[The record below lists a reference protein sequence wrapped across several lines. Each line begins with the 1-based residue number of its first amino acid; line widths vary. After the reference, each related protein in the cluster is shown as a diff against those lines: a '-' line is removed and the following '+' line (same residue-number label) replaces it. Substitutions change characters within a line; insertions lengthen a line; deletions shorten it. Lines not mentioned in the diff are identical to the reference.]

1 MKYENTLILFR
12 KQNEYEFKD
21 ITDEVNFIDID
32 NNSYFIVFSNDTS
45 IHAQLKNVKIL
56 KFREKLNLENKIIL
70 YKDIIK
76 KDVIKIE
83 VFEDKKNFCQY
94 KVYCKNG
101 YRFICFPNDIEL
113 YNFTERDKNLIGYWA
128 SCACESELDTVASM
142 MGSQY
147 DSLEVN
153 PSSVLYFYI
162 NKQNKKNKIKSSIIC
177 PFSFNNSQLKA
188 INSALQNKISIIKGP
203 PGTGKTQTILN
214 IISNLII
221 QGKSIAVI
229 SANNTAIENIE
240 NKLKKN
246 GYETLYASLGNGDRK
261 AEFFK
266 KITESNL
273 FHDTNITEV
282 PLEKLKFLSKLFE
295 HENKSKIL
303 KEEIEAIKLEQQYYE
318 KFNRQSLIDVDKYKF
333 KNSQS
338 LINYVTKYQ
347 EDTKERKFTF
357 FLWLKLI
364 LKYGFKKSLIKVKDR
379 NKVLTS
385 LEYKYYTM
393 KSNELSRE
401 LDILQHSLKDARLDD
416 LKSEYN
422 DLSKRQLDSYI
433 NTYIDFTLNF
443 TQKDYKKRF
452 SEFIK
457 RYPIITSTAIS
468 FMTSIKSEYIFD
480 YVIIDESSQV
490 TIPLTIPLLNK
501 CKNIVIV
508 GDDKQLPPIEKFNTE
523 CQLDEI
529 FDSNKQ
535 SLITSFMKMFPD
547 TITTLLEHY
556 RCNPSIIGFCNLK
569 YYNNELIPFTNEDK
583 EKESLSIY
591 FTSDGNHMRK
601 IYDGD
606 ENGTYNQREIDT
618 IDEILGSEE
627 LKNINHEEIGI
638 ITPYRLQVKKLQEK
652 YADIECDTIHK
663 FQGREKNMV
672 IFSAVLD
679 GKASKNDF
687 SFVDDSK
694 MINVTV
700 SRAINKFILI
710 AKENVFNEKGKEIHD
725 LINYIS
731 YKSMNENLFK
741 SKCISI
747 FDYLYKSKEEERN
760 KILEKS
766 SSKSN
771 YASEKLLRV
780 LLDEIIKLEPYNQ
793 FSIQEQVRIK
803 DFTINNENFSES
815 EKIYIHNNCS
825 VDFLVK
831 DKVNHDIVCIIEVD
845 GVAYH
850 ENNKEQQIKDSLKD
864 SILQKCDLPLLRLKT
879 PGSNEEIKIKQI
891 FNKYIDKFQP

>member
-21 ITDEVNFIDID
+21 ITDKVNFIDTD

-56 KFREKLNLENKIIL
+56 KFREELNLENKILL

-76 KDVIKIE
+76 KDIIKIE
-83 VFEDKKNFCQY
+83 VFEDNKNFCQY

-101 YRFICFPNDIEL
+101 YRFICFPNDIEF
-113 YNFTERDKNLIGYWA
+113 YNFTEHDKNLIGYWA

-142 MGSQY
+142 MCSQY

-162 NKQNKKNKIKSSIIC
+162 NKQNEKNKIKSSIIC

-240 NKLKKN
+240 NKLNNN

-295 HENKSKIL
+295 RENKSKIL

-333 KNSQS
+333 KNSKS

-379 NKVLTS
+379 DKVLTS
-385 LEYKYYTM
+385 LEYKYYTL

-401 LDILQHSLKDARLDD
+401 LDVLQHSLKDARLDD

-422 DLSKRQLDSYI
+422 DLSKRQLDYYI
-433 NTYIDFTLNF
+433 NTHIDFTLNF

-468 FMTSIKSEYIFD
+468 FMTSIKSEYMFD

-523 CQLDEI
+523 
-529 FDSNKQ
+529 
-535 SLITSFMKMFPD
+535 
-547 TITTLLEHY
+547 
-556 RCNPSIIGFCNLK
+556 
-569 YYNNELIPFTNEDK
+569 
-583 EKESLSIY
+583 
-591 FTSDGNHMRK
+591 
-601 IYDGD
+601 
-606 ENGTYNQREIDT
+606 
-618 IDEILGSEE
+618 
-627 LKNINHEEIGI
+627 
-638 ITPYRLQVKKLQEK
+638 
-652 YADIECDTIHK
+652 
-663 FQGREKNMV
+663 
-672 IFSAVLD
+672 
-679 GKASKNDF
+679 
-687 SFVDDSK
+687 
-694 MINVTV
+694 
-700 SRAINKFILI
+700 
-710 AKENVFNEKGKEIHD
+710 
-725 LINYIS
+725 
-731 YKSMNENLFK
+731 
-741 SKCISI
+741 
-747 FDYLYKSKEEERN
+747 
-760 KILEKS
+760 
-766 SSKSN
+766 
-771 YASEKLLRV
+771 
-780 LLDEIIKLEPYNQ
+780 
-793 FSIQEQVRIK
+793 
-803 DFTINNENFSES
+803 
-815 EKIYIHNNCS
+815 
-825 VDFLVK
+825 
-831 DKVNHDIVCIIEVD
+831 
-845 GVAYH
+845 
-850 ENNKEQQIKDSLKD
+850 
-864 SILQKCDLPLLRLKT
+864 
-879 PGSNEEIKIKQI
+879 
-891 FNKYIDKFQP
+891 

>member
-1 MKYENTLILFR
+1 MKHENTLILFR

-56 KFREKLNLENKIIL
+56 KFREELNLENKIIL

-76 KDVIKIE
+76 KDIIKIE
-83 VFEDKKNFCQY
+83 VFEDNKNFYQY

-142 MGSQY
+142 MCSQY

-710 AKENVFNEKGKEIHD
+710 ANENVFNEKGKEIHD

-803 DFTINNENFSES
+803 DFTINNENFNES
-815 EKIYIHNNCS
+815 EKIYIHNDCS

-879 PGSNEEIKIKQI
+879 NGSNEEIKIKQI

>member
-1 MKYENTLILFR
+1 M
-12 KQNEYEFKD
+12 
-21 ITDEVNFIDID
+21 
-32 NNSYFIVFSNDTS
+32 
-45 IHAQLKNVKIL
+45 
-56 KFREKLNLENKIIL
+56 
-70 YKDIIK
+70 
-76 KDVIKIE
+76 
-83 VFEDKKNFCQY
+83 
-94 KVYCKNG
+94 
-101 YRFICFPNDIEL
+101 
-113 YNFTERDKNLIGYWA
+113 
-128 SCACESELDTVASM
+128 
-142 MGSQY
+142 
-147 DSLEVN
+147 
-153 PSSVLYFYI
+153 
-162 NKQNKKNKIKSSIIC
+162 
-177 PFSFNNSQLKA
+177 
-188 INSALQNKISIIKGP
+188 
-203 PGTGKTQTILN
+203 
-214 IISNLII
+214 II

-240 NKLKKN
+240 NKLKNN

-266 KITESNL
+266 KLTENNL
-273 FHDTNITEV
+273 VHDTDRTEV
-282 PLEKLKFLSKLFE
+282 PLEKLKFLSRLFE
-295 HENKSKIL
+295 SENKSKIL
-303 KEEIEAIKLEQQYYE
+303 KEEIEAIKLEQQYYK
-318 KFNRQSLIDVDKYKF
+318 KFNHESLVDVNKYKF

-379 NKVLTS
+379 DKVLTS
-385 LEYKYYTM
+385 LEYKYYTL
-393 KSNELSRE
+393 KSNELSKE
-401 LDILQHSLKDARLDD
+401 LEILQHSLKDAKLDD
-416 LKSEYN
+416 LKAEYN
-422 DLSKRQLDSYI
+422 DLSKKQLNFYI
-433 NTYIDFTLNF
+433 NTYMDLDINF

-468 FMTSIKSEYIFD
+468 FMSSIESEYMFD

-508 GDDKQLPPIEKFNTE
+508 GDDKQLPPIENFNTE
-523 CQLDEI
+523 CQFDEI

-556 RCNPSIIGFCNLK
+556 RCNPSIIGICNLK

-606 ENGTYNQREIDT
+606 GNGTYNQREIDT
-618 IDEILGSEE
+618 IDEILVNEE

-638 ITPYRLQVKKLQEK
+638 ISPYRLQVKKLQEK
-652 YADIECDTIHK
+652 YLDIECDTIHK
-663 FQGREKNMV
+663 FQGREKNTV

-710 AKENVFNEKGKEIHD
+710 ANENVFNEKGKEIHD

-780 LLDEIIKLEPYNQ
+780 LIDEIIKLEPYNQ

-803 DFTINNENFSES
+803 YFTINNENFSES
-815 EKIYIHNNCS
+815 EKTYIQNNCS

-864 SILQKCDLPLLRLKT
+864 SILQKCNLPLLRLKT
-879 PGSNEEIKIKQI
+879 NGSNEEIKIKHI
-891 FNKYIDKFQP
+891 FNNYLDKFQQ

>member
-21 ITDEVNFIDID
+21 ITDKVNFIDID
-32 NNSYFIVFSNDTS
+32 NNSYFIIFSNDTS

-56 KFREKLNLENKIIL
+56 KFCEELNLENKIVVF
-70 YKDIIK
+70 KNFIK
-76 KDVIKIE
+76 KDIIKIE
-83 VFEDKKNFCQY
+83 VFEDDNKYCQY

-101 YRFICFPNDIEL
+101 YRFICFPDDIEL
-113 YNFTERDKNLIGYWA
+113 YNFTDHDKNLIGYWA

-142 MGSQY
+142 MYSQY

-153 PSSVLYFYI
+153 PSSVLYSYI
-162 NKQNKKNKIKSSIIC
+162 NKQNEKNKIKSNIIC

-240 NKLKKN
+240 NKLKNN

-266 KITESNL
+266 KLTKNNL
-273 FHDTNITEV
+273 VHDTDRTEV
-282 PLEKLKFLSKLFE
+282 PLEKLKFLSRLFE
-295 HENKSKIL
+295 SENKSKIL
-303 KEEIEAIKLEQQYYE
+303 KEEIEAIKLEQQYYK
-318 KFNRQSLIDVDKYKF
+318 KFNHESLVDVNKYKF

-347 EDTKERKFTF
+347 EDTKERRFTF

-379 NKVLTS
+379 DKVLTS
-385 LEYKYYTM
+385 LEYKYYTL
-393 KSNELSRE
+393 KSNELSKE
-401 LDILQHSLKDARLDD
+401 LETLQHSLKDAKLDD
-416 LKSEYN
+416 LKAEYN
-422 DLSKRQLDSYI
+422 DLSKKQLNFYI
-433 NTYIDFTLNF
+433 NTYMDLDINF

-457 RYPIITSTAIS
+457 KYPIITSTAIS
-468 FMTSIKSEYIFD
+468 FISSIESKYMFD

-508 GDDKQLPPIEKFNTE
+508 GDDKQLPPIENFNTE
-523 CQLDEI
+523 CQFDEI

-591 FTSDGNHMRK
+591 FTSDGNHMRR

-618 IDEILGSEE
+618 IDEILVNEE

-638 ITPYRLQVKKLQEK
+638 ISPYRLQVKKLQEK
-652 YADIECDTIHK
+652 YLDIECDTIHK
-663 FQGREKNMV
+663 FQGREKNTV

-710 AKENVFNEKGKEIHD
+710 ANENVFNEKGKEIHD

-815 EKIYIHNNCS
+815 EKTYIRNNCS

-864 SILQKCDLPLLRLKT
+864 SILQKCNLPLLRLKT
-879 PGSNEEIKIKQI
+879 NGSNEEIKIKHI
-891 FNKYIDKFQP
+891 FNNYLDKFQP

>member
-21 ITDEVNFIDID
+21 ITDKVNFIDID
-32 NNSYFIVFSNDTS
+32 NNSYFIIFSNDTS

-56 KFREKLNLENKIIL
+56 KFCEELNLENKIVVF
-70 YKDIIK
+70 KNIIK
-76 KDVIKIE
+76 KDIIKIE
-83 VFEDKKNFCQY
+83 VFEDANKYCQY

-101 YRFICFPNDIEL
+101 YRFICFPDDIEF
-113 YNFTERDKNLIGYWA
+113 YNFTEHDKNLIGYWA

-142 MGSQY
+142 MCCQY

-153 PSSVLYFYI
+153 PSSVLYSYI
-162 NKQNKKNKIKSSIIC
+162 NKQNGKNKIKSNIIC

-240 NKLKKN
+240 NKLKNN

-266 KITESNL
+266 KLTENNL
-273 FHDTNITEV
+273 VHDTDRTKV
-282 PLEKLKFLSKLFE
+282 PLEKLKFLSRLFE
-295 HENKSKIL
+295 SENKSKIL
-303 KEEIEAIKLEQQYYE
+303 KEEIEAIKLEQQYYK
-318 KFNRQSLIDVDKYKF
+318 KFNHESLVDVNKYKF

-379 NKVLTS
+379 DKILTS
-385 LEYKYYTM
+385 LEYKYYTL
-393 KSNELSRE
+393 KSNELSKE
-401 LDILQHSLKDARLDD
+401 LEILQHSLKDAKLDD
-416 LKSEYN
+416 LKAEYN
-422 DLSKRQLDSYI
+422 DLSKKQLNFYI
-433 NTYIDFTLNF
+433 NTYMDFDINF

-468 FMTSIKSEYIFD
+468 FMSSIESEYMFD

-508 GDDKQLPPIEKFNTE
+508 GDDKQLPPIENFNTE
-523 CQLDEI
+523 CQFDEI

-618 IDEILGSEE
+618 IDEILVNEE

-638 ITPYRLQVKKLQEK
+638 ISPYRLQVKKLQEK
-652 YADIECDTIHK
+652 YLDIECDTIHK
-663 FQGREKNMV
+663 FQGREKNTV

-710 AKENVFNEKGKEIHD
+710 ANGNVFNEKGKEIHD

-793 FSIQEQVRIK
+793 FTIQEQVRIK
-803 DFTINNENFSES
+803 DFTINNKNFSES
-815 EKIYIHNNCS
+815 EKTYIRNNCS

-864 SILQKCDLPLLRLKT
+864 SILQKCNLPLLRLKT
-879 PGSNEEIKIKQI
+879 NGSNEEIKIKQI
-891 FNKYIDKFQP
+891 FNNYLDKFQP

>member
-1 MKYENTLILFR
+1 MKYENKLILFR

-21 ITDEVNFIDID
+21 ITDKVNFIDVD
-32 NNSYFIVFSNDTS
+32 NNSYFIIFSNDIS

-56 KFREKLNLENKIIL
+56 EFREEINIENKIVVF
-70 YKDIIK
+70 KNIIK
-76 KDVIKIE
+76 KDIIKIE
-83 VFEDKKNFCQY
+83 VFEDNKNFCQY

-113 YNFTERDKNLIGYWA
+113 YNFTEHDKNLIGYWA

-142 MGSQY
+142 MCSQY

-153 PSSVLYFYI
+153 PSSVLYSYI
-162 NKQNKKNKIKSSIIC
+162 NKQNEKNKIRSSIIC

-188 INSALQNKISIIKGP
+188 INSALRNKISIIKGP

-214 IISNLII
+214 IISNLMI

-240 NKLKKN
+240 KKLKYN
-246 GYETLYASLGNGDRK
+246 GYGNIYASLGNGDRK

-266 KITESNL
+266 NITDNNL
-273 FHDTNITEV
+273 VHNIERTEV

-295 HENKSKIL
+295 SENKSKIL
-303 KEEIEAIKLEQQYYE
+303 KEEIDAIKLEQQYYE
-318 KFNRQSLIDVDKYKF
+318 KFNYQSLVDVDKYKF

-347 EDTKERKFTF
+347 EDTKERNFTF

-379 NKVLTS
+379 DKVLTS
-385 LEYKYYTM
+385 LEYKYYTL
-393 KSNELSRE
+393 KSNELSKE
-401 LDILQHSLKDARLDD
+401 LEILQHSLKDAKLDD
-416 LKSEYN
+416 LKTEYN
-422 DLSKRQLDSYI
+422 ALSKKQLNFYI
-433 NTYIDFTLNF
+433 NTYMDFKLNF

-452 SEFIK
+452 SDFIK

-468 FMTSIKSEYIFD
+468 FMSSIESEYMFD

-523 CQLDEI
+523 CQFDEI
-529 FDSNKQ
+529 FDSNKH

-601 IYDGD
+601 IYAGD
-606 ENGTYNQREIDT
+606 TNGIYNQREID
-618 IDEILGSEE
+618 IIEEILVSEE
-627 LKNINHEEIGI
+627 LKSINHEEIGI
-638 ITPYRLQVKKLQEK
+638 ISPYRLQVNKLQEK
-652 YADIECDTIHK
+652 YLDIECDTIHK
-663 FQGREKNMV
+663 FQGREKDVV
-672 IFSAVLD
+672 IFSSVLD

-700 SRAINKFILI
+700 SRAVNKFILV
-710 AKENVFNEKGKEIHD
+710 ANENVFNEKGKEIHD

-741 SKCISI
+741 SKCFSI
-747 FDYLYKSKEEERN
+747 FDYLYKSKEDERN
-760 KILEKS
+760 KILERS

-780 LLDEIIKLEPYNQ
+780 LLDQIIKLEPYNQ
-793 FSIQEQVRIK
+793 FSIQEQVKIK

-845 GVAYH
+845 GVTYH

-864 SILQKCDLPLLRLKT
+864 SILEKCNLTLLRLKT
-879 PGSNEEIKIKQI
+879 NGSNEEIKIKQI
-891 FNKYIDKFQP
+891 FNSYLDKFQP

>member
-1 MKYENTLILFR
+1 MKYANTLILFR
-12 KQNEYEFKD
+12 KQNEHEFKD
-21 ITDEVNFIDID
+21 ITDRVNFY
-32 NNSYFIVFSNDTS
+32 NRESNSYYIVFSDDTK
-45 IHAQLKNVKIL
+45 IYAKLKNVKIL
-56 KFREKLNLENKIIL
+56 KLREVLNLENKIIV
-70 YKDIIK
+70 YNDFVKKDI
-76 KDVIKIE
+76 IKIE
-83 VFEDKKNFCQY
+83 VFEDDNNYCQY
-94 KVYCKNG
+94 KVHCKNG
-101 YRFICFPNDIEL
+101 YRFLCFPDEIKL
-113 YNFTERDKNLIGYWA
+113 YNFTEYDNNLIGYWA
-128 SCACESELDTVASM
+128 SCACESELNTVASM
-142 MGSQY
+142 MCSQY
-147 DSLEVN
+147 DSLELN
-153 PSSVLYFYI
+153 PSSVLYSYI
-162 NKQNKKNKIKSSIIC
+162 NKQNEKNNITSNIIC
-177 PFSFNNSQLKA
+177 PFNFNNSQLKA

-240 NKLKKN
+240 KKLKDN
-246 GYETLYASLGNGDRK
+246 GYGYLYASLGNGDRK

-266 KITESNL
+266 NITDNNL
-273 FHDTNITEV
+273 VHDTERTEV
-282 PLEKLKFLSKLFE
+282 PLQKLKFLSKLFE
-295 HENKSKIL
+295 SENKSKIL
-303 KEEIEAIKLEQQYYE
+303 KEEIESIKLEKQYYE
-318 KFNRQSLIDVDKYKF
+318 KFNHKSLVDVNKYKF

-347 EDTKERKFTF
+347 EDTKGRKFTF

-364 LKYGFKKSLIKVKDR
+364 FKYGFKKSLITVKDR
-379 NKVLTS
+379 DKVLTS
-385 LEYKYYTM
+385 LEYKYYTL
-393 KSNELSRE
+393 KSNELTKE
-401 LDILQHSLKDARLDD
+401 LEMLQLSLKDAKLDD
-416 LKSEYN
+416 LKVEYN
-422 DLSKRQLDSYI
+422 DLSKKQLNFYI
-433 NTYIDFTLNF
+433 NTYIDFKLNF

-468 FMTSIKSEYIFD
+468 FMSSIESEYMFD

-501 CKNIVIV
+501 CKNIVVV
-508 GDDKQLPPIEKFNTE
+508 GDDKQLPPIETFNTE
-523 CQLDEI
+523 CQFDEI
-529 FDSNKQ
+529 YDSNKQ

-547 TITTLLEHY
+547 AITILLEHY

-569 YYNNELIPFTNEDK
+569 YYNNELIPFTNGNK

-606 ENGTYNQREIDT
+606 ANGTYNQREIDT
-618 IDEILGSEE
+618 IDEILVSEE
-627 LKNINHEEIGI
+627 LKNINHKEIGI
-638 ITPYRLQVKKLQEK
+638 ISPYRLQVNKLQEK
-652 YADIECDTIHK
+652 YLDIECDTIHK
-663 FQGREKNMV
+663 FQGREKDV
-672 IFSAVLD
+672 IIFSSVLD

-700 SRAINKFILI
+700 SRAVNKFILV
-710 AKENVFNEKGKEIHD
+710 ANENVFNEKGKEIHD

-780 LLDEIIKLEPYNQ
+780 LLDQIIKLEPYNQ

-815 EKIYIHNNCS
+815 EKTYILNNCS

-864 SILQKCDLPLLRLKT
+864 SILQKCNLPLLRLKT
-879 PGSNEEIKIKQI
+879 NGSNEEIKIKQI
-891 FNKYIDKFQP
+891 FNNYLDKFQP

>member
-1 MKYENTLILFR
+1 M
-12 KQNEYEFKD
+12 
-21 ITDEVNFIDID
+21 
-32 NNSYFIVFSNDTS
+32 
-45 IHAQLKNVKIL
+45 
-56 KFREKLNLENKIIL
+56 
-70 YKDIIK
+70 
-76 KDVIKIE
+76 
-83 VFEDKKNFCQY
+83 
-94 KVYCKNG
+94 
-101 YRFICFPNDIEL
+101 
-113 YNFTERDKNLIGYWA
+113 
-128 SCACESELDTVASM
+128 
-142 MGSQY
+142 
-147 DSLEVN
+147 
-153 PSSVLYFYI
+153 
-162 NKQNKKNKIKSSIIC
+162 
-177 PFSFNNSQLKA
+177 
-188 INSALQNKISIIKGP
+188 
-203 PGTGKTQTILN
+203 
-214 IISNLII
+214 
-221 QGKSIAVI
+221 
-229 SANNTAIENIE
+229 
-240 NKLKKN
+240 
-246 GYETLYASLGNGDRK
+246 
-261 AEFFK
+261 
-266 KITESNL
+266 
-273 FHDTNITEV
+273 
-282 PLEKLKFLSKLFE
+282 
-295 HENKSKIL
+295 
-303 KEEIEAIKLEQQYYE
+303 
-318 KFNRQSLIDVDKYKF
+318 
-333 KNSQS
+333 
-338 LINYVTKYQ
+338 TKYQ

-379 NKVLTS
+379 DKVLTS
-385 LEYKYYTM
+385 LEYKYYTL

-401 LDILQHSLKDARLDD
+401 LDILQHCLKDARLDD

-422 DLSKRQLDSYI
+422 DLSKRQLDYYI

-468 FMTSIKSEYIFD
+468 FMTSIKSEYMFD

-523 CQLDEI
+523 CQFDEI

-556 RCNPSIIGFCNLK
+556 RCTPSIIGFCNLK

-606 ENGTYNQREIDT
+606 EYGTYNQREIDT

-627 LKNINHEEIGI
+627 LKNVNYEEIGI

-652 YADIECDTIHK
+652 HADIECDTIHK

-710 AKENVFNEKGKEIHD
+710 ANENVFNEKGKEIHD

-815 EKIYIHNNCS
+815 EKIYVHNNCS

-879 PGSNEEIKIKQI
+879 NGSNEEIKIKQI

>member
-710 AKENVFNEKGKEIHD
+710 ANENVFNEKGKEIHD

-879 PGSNEEIKIKQI
+879 NGSNEEIKIKQI

>member
-1 MKYENTLILFR
+1 
-12 KQNEYEFKD
+12 
-21 ITDEVNFIDID
+21 
-32 NNSYFIVFSNDTS
+32 
-45 IHAQLKNVKIL
+45 
-56 KFREKLNLENKIIL
+56 
-70 YKDIIK
+70 
-76 KDVIKIE
+76 
-83 VFEDKKNFCQY
+83 
-94 KVYCKNG
+94 
-101 YRFICFPNDIEL
+101 
-113 YNFTERDKNLIGYWA
+113 
-128 SCACESELDTVASM
+128 
-142 MGSQY
+142 
-147 DSLEVN
+147 
-153 PSSVLYFYI
+153 
-162 NKQNKKNKIKSSIIC
+162 
-177 PFSFNNSQLKA
+177 
-188 INSALQNKISIIKGP
+188 
-203 PGTGKTQTILN
+203 
-214 IISNLII
+214 
-221 QGKSIAVI
+221 
-229 SANNTAIENIE
+229 
-240 NKLKKN
+240 
-246 GYETLYASLGNGDRK
+246 
-261 AEFFK
+261 
-266 KITESNL
+266 
-273 FHDTNITEV
+273 
-282 PLEKLKFLSKLFE
+282 
-295 HENKSKIL
+295 
-303 KEEIEAIKLEQQYYE
+303 
-318 KFNRQSLIDVDKYKF
+318 
-333 KNSQS
+333 
-338 LINYVTKYQ
+338 
-347 EDTKERKFTF
+347 
-357 FLWLKLI
+357 
-364 LKYGFKKSLIKVKDR
+364 
-379 NKVLTS
+379 
-385 LEYKYYTM
+385 
-393 KSNELSRE
+393 
-401 LDILQHSLKDARLDD
+401 
-416 LKSEYN
+416 
-422 DLSKRQLDSYI
+422 
-433 NTYIDFTLNF
+433 
-443 TQKDYKKRF
+443 
-452 SEFIK
+452 
-457 RYPIITSTAIS
+457 
-468 FMTSIKSEYIFD
+468 MTSIKSEYMFD

-523 CQLDEI
+523 CQFDEI

-547 TITTLLEHY
+547 AITTLLEHY

-583 EKESLSIY
+583 EKKSLSIY
-591 FTSDGNHMRK
+591 FTSDGIHMRK

-606 ENGTYNQREIDT
+606 EYGTYNQREIDT

-627 LKNINHEEIGI
+627 LKNINYEEIGI

-652 YADIECDTIHK
+652 HADIECDTIHK

-710 AKENVFNEKGKEIHD
+710 ANENVFNEKGKEIHD

-815 EKIYIHNNCS
+815 EKIYVHNNCS

-879 PGSNEEIKIKQI
+879 NGSNEEIKIKQI

>member
-1 MKYENTLILFR
+1 MKHENTLILFR

-56 KFREKLNLENKIIL
+56 KFREELNLENKIIL

-76 KDVIKIE
+76 KDIIKIE
-83 VFEDKKNFCQY
+83 VFEDNKNFYQY

-142 MGSQY
+142 MCSQY

-710 AKENVFNEKGKEIHD
+710 ANENVFNEKGKEIHD

-815 EKIYIHNNCS
+815 EKSYIHNNCS

-879 PGSNEEIKIKQI
+879 NGSNEEIKIKQI

>member
-1 MKYENTLILFR
+1 MKHENTLILFR

-56 KFREKLNLENKIIL
+56 KFREELNLENKIIL

-76 KDVIKIE
+76 KDIIKIE
-83 VFEDKKNFCQY
+83 VFEDNKNFYQY

-142 MGSQY
+142 MCSQY

-583 EKESLSIY
+583 KKESLSIY

-710 AKENVFNEKGKEIHD
+710 ANENVFNEKGKEIHD

-803 DFTINNENFSES
+803 DFTINNENFNES
-815 EKIYIHNNCS
+815 EKIYIHNDCS

-879 PGSNEEIKIKQI
+879 NGSNEEIKIKQI